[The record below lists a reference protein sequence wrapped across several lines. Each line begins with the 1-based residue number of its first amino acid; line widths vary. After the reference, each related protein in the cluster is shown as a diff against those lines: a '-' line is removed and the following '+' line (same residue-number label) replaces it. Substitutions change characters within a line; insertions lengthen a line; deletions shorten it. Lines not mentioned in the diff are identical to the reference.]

1 MNPIEAVTLSI
12 LGLALVAGVPAVL
25 YFFLP
30 RSVLEAATR
39 HGRYVGL
46 GARSRLHTGAPGD
59 GVTHLN
65 SPLGQWS

>member
-12 LGLALVAGVPAVL
+12 LGLALVAGVPALL

-30 RSVLEAATR
+30 RSVFEAATR

-46 GARSRLHTGAPGD
+46 GARSRLHIGAHGNAAA
-59 GVTHLN
+59 HLN